1 MQVRRLAQ
9 LSLLAVMRDIV
20 PGYRIRLPT
29 EKELAA
35 PVSKDVQRVRTYES
49 TLLQLYQVRRVA
61 GSHQSIADPDWQM
74 SP

>member
-1 MQVRRLAQ
+1 
-9 LSLLAVMRDIV
+9 
-20 PGYRIRLPT
+20 
-29 EKELAA
+29 
-35 PVSKDVQRVRTYES
+35 VSKDVQRVRTYES